1 MPRLLYEGDV
11 TLCFGDGDTGK
22 SLFAL
27 TVALAVKTGVA
38 LPCGLR
44 PSVRVPVAYLDY
56 ETTRD
61 PHEDRLRLL
70 SAGLGIEPPS
80 IFYKRMVRPLVG
92 EAGALAPELVRR
104 GVGLVIVDSMV
115 FALAGGDGAFHEP
128 VTAFYNALR
137 LFSPAA
143 SLVLS
148 HVTAADARSGAAARP
163 YGGAFAHN
171 GPRLC
176 WEAKRDPDVADAAAI
191 AFTCTKANNQAR
203 RPEPFG
209 LRFVP
214 GPDRI
219 TIEPFDL
226 TEASATVT
234 VSASL
239 TYRIRLALSRGIS
252 TPQAIAEDLPAKI
265 DTVTRTLRRLRQD
278 GKARERADNTWEL
291 VL

>member
-1 MPRLLYEGDV
+1 V
-11 TLCFGDGDTGK
+11 
-22 SLFAL
+22 
-27 TVALAVKTGVA
+27 
-38 LPCGLR
+38 
-44 PSVRVPVAYLDY
+44 
-56 ETTRD
+56 
-61 PHEDRLRLL
+61 
-70 SAGLGIEPPS
+70 
-80 IFYKRMVRPLVG
+80 
-92 EAGALAPELVRR
+92 
-104 GVGLVIVDSMV
+104 
-115 FALAGGDGAFHEP
+115 
-128 VTAFYNALR
+128 
-137 LFSPAA
+137 
-143 SLVLS
+143 
-148 HVTAADARSGAAARP
+148 ADARSGAAARP